1 MGMSVGDKDGGGMLA
16 EINVTPLVDVMLV
29 LIIIF
34 MVVAQALA
42 SGVNVEL
49 PSAKSAE
56 ESRDVGQN
64 ISIVRG
70 DQVALRRTDPDRPRR
85 AHRRVERR
93 VRTRRCSRSAHQ
105 GRQGPDLEA
114 GAIMDKINENGM
126 STMLLAVQKE
136 RVAMGFK
143 VGEDD
148 GGGMVRIGVT
158 TLIDVMLV
166 MLVIFAIITPPALS
180 QMAASL
186 QRRPSR
192 FPRTMFE
199 GPNRG
204 RNLRRRDLRPEPHG
218 RTTRGSAP

>member
-64 ISIVRG
+64 ISIAIRG
-70 DQVALRRTDPDRPRR
+70 DESLY
-85 AHRRVERR
+85 VERTQTDLDGLIDELNAEYER
-93 VRTRRCSRSAHQ
+93 DGARGLLIKGDKGLTWKQVRAV
-105 GRQGPDLEA
+105 
-114 GAIMDKINENGM
+114 MDKINENGM

-136 RVAMGFK
+136 K
-143 VGEDD
+143 E
-148 GGGMVRIGVT
+148 
-158 TLIDVMLV
+158 
-166 MLVIFAIITPPALS
+166 
-180 QMAASL
+180 
-186 QRRPSR
+186 
-192 FPRTMFE
+192 
-199 GPNRG
+199 
-204 RNLRRRDLRPEPHG
+204 
-218 RTTRGSAP
+218 

>member
-64 ISIVRG
+64 ISVAIRG
-70 DQVALRRTDPDRPRR
+70 DESLY
-85 AHRRVERR
+85 VERTQTDLDGLIDELNAEYER
-93 VRTRRCSRSAHQ
+93 DGARGLLIKGDKGLTWKQVRAV
-105 GRQGPDLEA
+105 
-114 GAIMDKINENGM
+114 MDKINENGM

-136 RVAMGFK
+136 K
-143 VGEDD
+143 E
-148 GGGMVRIGVT
+148 
-158 TLIDVMLV
+158 
-166 MLVIFAIITPPALS
+166 
-180 QMAASL
+180 
-186 QRRPSR
+186 
-192 FPRTMFE
+192 
-199 GPNRG
+199 
-204 RNLRRRDLRPEPHG
+204 
-218 RTTRGSAP
+218 